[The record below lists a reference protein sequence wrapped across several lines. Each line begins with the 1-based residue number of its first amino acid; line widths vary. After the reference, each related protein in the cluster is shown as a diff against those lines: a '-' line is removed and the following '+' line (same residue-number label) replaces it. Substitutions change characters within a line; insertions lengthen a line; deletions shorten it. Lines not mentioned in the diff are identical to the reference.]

1 MARVLGDLQWRPG
14 RTCVIVKITR
24 GCGWFFAGE
33 PMLIQ
38 QGVRF
43 PRRCASLPPLALGGS
58 LKFRSMTPTYL
69 VVGSPGLTSRP
80 RALLNFRKSQS
91 TELKATQEP
100 LPLIAGKSWFIFL
113 RFSGLLNFGS
123 LTNFCM
129 KLLTRSRTA
138 GEKESI
144 APLTPPAW

>member
-1 MARVLGDLQWRPG
+1 MARVLDDLRWQTGDACG
-14 RTCVIVKITR
+14 IVKITR

-43 PRRCASLPPLALGGS
+43 PRRCASLPLCVRRKPEVPVDDAHLI
-58 LKFRSMTPTYL
+58 

-80 RALLNFRKSQS
+80 RALLNLRKSQS
-91 TELKATQEP
+91 PELKATQEP